1 MYFGNIQ
8 GGCRTGT
15 EADKNIQMHIPH
27 DRSTW
32 DPESTLIPYPSS
44 DQESRESQSC
54 IYKTDE
60 NHTVIISECRTTAQ
74 ICVPNF
80 FHHDSPSR

>member
-1 MYFGNIQ
+1 MPIYLPKCILEIYK

-15 EADKNIQMHIPH
+15 EADKNIRMHIPH

-44 DQESRESQSC
+44 DQESRE
-54 IYKTDE
+54 I
-60 NHTVIISECRTTAQ
+60 A
-74 ICVPNF
+74 
-80 FHHDSPSR
+80 SPVFTKLMKITL